1 MLQNYRGIEQVL
13 LSDEDGV
20 TFEGNVTG
28 GTRHRGFPVNSDRP
42 NS

>member
-20 TFEGNVTG
+20 TFEGNVTE
-28 GTRHRGFPVNSDRP
+28 GT
-42 NS
+42 